1 MSVIPLAAILVHHCV
16 DEDGMVCIEMH
27 APTIREMAIAAKD
40 EHDSLRARIAELEAR
55 VESLIREHLER
66 EKETGETWHNRLIEE
81 AAIKLNERAR
91 AEKAEAEIA
100 GKNILI
106 ADREQLIGEKQ
117 VEIDSIRAERDR
129 YLAAIVEYVGVEDVK
144 EIEVAYAAL
153 RRIAEEKP

>member
-1 MSVIPLAAILVHHCV
+1 MRERCAVCGESADPRWYVARPACDGHGEAFPEEIL
-16 DEDGMVCIEMH
+16 
-27 APTIREMAIAAKD
+27 
-40 EHDSLRARIAELEAR
+40 SLRARIAELEAR

-117 VEIDSIRAERDR
+117 VEIDSLRAERDR
-129 YLAAIVEYVGVEDVK
+129 YLAAIVAWNAHATKRQPHWRD
-144 EIEVAYAAL
+144 IEHAESAL
-153 RRIAEEKP
+153 RRIAEEAK